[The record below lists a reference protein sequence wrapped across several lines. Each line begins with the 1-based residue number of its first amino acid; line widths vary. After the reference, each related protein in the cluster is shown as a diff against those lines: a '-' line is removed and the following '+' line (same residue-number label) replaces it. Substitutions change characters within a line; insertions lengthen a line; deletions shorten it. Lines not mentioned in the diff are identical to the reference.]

1 LPGCDESRQ
10 DGDRIVTSD
19 AEADLT
25 AAASGSD
32 AAPTSASKHQPP
44 ALKMLFFAEM
54 WERFSFYGM
63 RALLVF
69 YMTEHFDFSD
79 NAAYAT
85 YGSYTALV
93 YATPVLGGLIAD
105 RILGFRKAVLLGGVL
120 MALGHFAMAVDNL
133 SVFYLALGLLI
144 CGNGFFKP
152 NISSIVGRLYAEDDP
167 RRDAGFTFFYM
178 GINLGALV
186 SGLACGFIGKR
197 YGWHWGFGLAGVGM
211 LIGLASFWRGQA
223 KIAGLAE
230 PPPGVKSSYPPLV
243 YAGAAV
249 AVLIA
254 WKLVQSSGVVGVI
267 LAAAGVLVLSVL
279 FYTMVRHCTKKERDQ
294 LLVAI
299 VLTLFS
305 IVFWAFFEQAGSSL
319 NLFTERNVD
328 REVLGLEIE
337 APVFQSV
344 NPAFILLFGPVFAW
358 LWLRMARNQIE
369 PSTPVKF
376 GLGIVQLGLGF
387 AALYLGAR
395 SSDDGIVALIW
406 LILGYL
412 LHTTGEL
419 CLSPVGLSMIT
430 KLSPARMTGLMM
442 GTWFLSSAFA
452 QYVASLIAM
461 LTGVKEEGAE
471 AALPPP
477 SETVMVYGSVFGKV
491 AIVALGV
498 GVFVVLIAP
507 FLRRRMH
514 GTH

>member
-1 LPGCDESRQ
+1 
-10 DGDRIVTSD
+10 
-19 AEADLT
+19 
-25 AAASGSD
+25 
-32 AAPTSASKHQPP
+32 
-44 ALKMLFFAEM
+44 
-54 WERFSFYGM
+54 
-63 RALLVF
+63 
-69 YMTEHFDFSD
+69 
-79 NAAYAT
+79 
-85 YGSYTALV
+85 
-93 YATPVLGGLIAD
+93 
-105 RILGFRKAVLLGGVL
+105 
-120 MALGHFAMAVDNL
+120 
-133 SVFYLALGLLI
+133 
-144 CGNGFFKP
+144 
-152 NISSIVGRLYAEDDP
+152 
-167 RRDAGFTFFYM
+167 
-178 GINLGALV
+178 
-186 SGLACGFIGKR
+186 
-197 YGWHWGFGLAGVGM
+197 
-211 LIGLASFWRGQA
+211 
-223 KIAGLAE
+223 
-230 PPPGVKSSYPPLV
+230 
-243 YAGAAV
+243 
-249 AVLIA
+249 
-254 WKLVQSSGVVGVI
+254 
-267 LAAAGVLVLSVL
+267 
-279 FYTMVRHCTKKERDQ
+279 MVRHCTKKERDQ

-328 REVLGLEIE
+328 REVLGVEIE